1 MQGSSTTTSRPGHR
15 TTTAFEQYVS
25 GRRALLDGTAFFLES
40 VAHAE
45 AVLQIAEPADVI
57 FAPSHTA
64 QQEDPRMVG
73 YLGGFRRPGDMIAV
87 DGRLAVELQDYVATP
102 FLSIGGPTVIR
113 QRSAEGVAAFLSDAD
128 TARECGIFVDQ
139 LLDRHV
145 LLDARALFVGA
156 DPARDA
162 LVRVHVSA
170 AGEYRDGVDG
180 FPLGRVGDERADIEA
195 SAAVGA
201 GPGRAFARI
210 VDPAMLAADLD
221 DRPWIGRYAA
231 LLELLRRWDD
241 APRRPIVSGFGGHLV
256 RALDHGAASPPSC
269 LPRHPSSSPPTR
281 GVLTGRPRER
291 QTLPLDSGTAR
302 AAECLIATADES
314 AASALLAS
322 ELDTGVGSV
331 AQMVHDVRDGFAAA
345 GLDLVQRRRD
355 AA

>member
-1 MQGSSTTTSRPGHR
+1 MSRSGHR

-57 FAPSHTA
+57 FAPSSTA
-64 QQEDPRMVG
+64 QPEDPRIVG
-73 YLGGFRRPGDMIAV
+73 YLGGFRRPGDVIAV
-87 DGRLAVELQDYVATP
+87 DGRLAVELQDYVAAP
-102 FLSIGGPTVIR
+102 LLSIGGPTVVR
-113 QRSAEGVAAFLSDAD
+113 QRSAEGIAAFLSDAD

-145 LLDARALFVGA
+145 LLDVRALFAGA
-156 DPARDA
+156 DGARDA
-162 LVRVHVSA
+162 LVRVHVTA

-180 FPLGRVGDERADIEA
+180 LLLGHVGDERADIEA

-241 APRRPIVSGFGGHLV
+241 VPRRPTVSGFGGHLV
-256 RALDHGAASPPSC
+256 RALDEGAAYPS
-269 LPRHPSSSPPTR
+269 
-281 GVLTGRPRER
+281 VLSADAPFLLAVDMGEYLLADPVSGRRF
-291 QTLPLDSGTAR
+291 PLDPDTAR

-314 AASALLAS
+314 AATALLAT
-322 ELDTGVGSV
+322 ELGVRVGDA
-331 AQMVHDVRDGFAAA
+331 AQIVRDVQDGFAAA
-345 GLDLVQRRRD
+345 GLDLVRRGRD